1 MTMDERVPDIQD
13 RPFCRSKRHD
23 GDTAYETLPGL
34 AICADCRE
42 QAEENLLELPGL
54 YEMCAYMLDTRR
66 PQPQERVSGRK
77 QRRGIVLR
85 EAVVNVRSDMLGV
98 LASWCGLV
106 ANERGVPGPD
116 ELSVPRLSTFVLIHF
131 GWLTAHA
138 AAPDFVDELAE
149 LADGARA
156 VLQPETTAELDLGPC
171 VHPGCG
177 WTVRAEGHPP
187 RRVRCEAGHE
197 WPPEQWL
204 LLRGGYHLDSME
216 GGE

>member
-1 MTMDERVPDIQD
+1 MAEVPDIQD
-13 RPFCRSKRHD
+13 RLFCRSRRHD
-23 GDTAYETLPGL
+23 GDDAPPRTAPGL

-42 QAEENLLELPGL
+42 EAEENLLELPGL
-54 YEMCAYMLDTRR
+54 YDMCAYMLDVRR
-66 PQPQERVSGRK
+66 PQLRERVSGRK
-77 QRRGIVLR
+77 RRGIVLR
-85 EAVVNVRSDMLGV
+85 EAVVNVRSDVLGV

-106 ANERGVPGPD
+106 AKERGVSGPD

-131 GWLTAHA
+131 GWLTAHP
-138 AAPDFVDELAE
+138 AAPDFVDELAA

-156 VLQPETTAELDLGPC
+156 VLQPESTAEITLGPC
-171 VHPGCG
+171 ARPGCG

-187 RRVRCEAGHE
+187 RRIRCDAGHE

-204 LLRGGYHLDSME
+204 LLRGGHQLDSRE

>member
-1 MTMDERVPDIQD
+1 MAEPVHDIQD
-13 RPFCRSKRHD
+13 RHFCRSRRHD
-23 GDTAYETLPGL
+23 GDATPPRTAPGL

-42 QAEENLLELPGL
+42 QAEEDLLELPGL
-54 YEMCAYMLDTRR
+54 YDMCAYMLDTRGK
-66 PQPQERVSGRK
+66 PQLRERVSGRR
-77 QRRGIVLR
+77 RRGIVLR
-85 EAVVNVRSDMLGV
+85 EAVVNVRSDVLGV

-131 GWLTAHA
+131 GWLTAHPA
-138 AAPDFVDELAE
+138 ASEFADELAE

-156 VLQPETTAELDLGPC
+156 VLQPDNDTEIELGPC
-171 VHPGCG
+171 ARPGCG

-187 RRVRCEAGHE
+187 RRVRCDAGHE

-204 LLRGGYHLDSME
+204 LLRGGHHQLDSRE
-216 GGE
+216 GKE